1 MFNYTINITINGG
14 KNMTTVTQ
22 AIKELKSKRYRTCR
36 AKSITLSDK
45 IVEKSE
51 TIIKWLESDTKEDVP
66 FGVYME
72 FVLEKFYG
80 MTRENS
86 HYIKWLEAE
95 KQ

>member
-1 MFNYTINITINGG
+1 MFKYTNNITIKGG

-51 TIIKWLESDTKEDVP
+51 LVIKWLESDTQEEVP

-72 FVLEKFYG
+72 FVLEKFYDV
-80 MTRENS
+80 TFLNKDFV
-86 HYIKWLEAE
+86 KWLEE
-95 KQ
+95 GK